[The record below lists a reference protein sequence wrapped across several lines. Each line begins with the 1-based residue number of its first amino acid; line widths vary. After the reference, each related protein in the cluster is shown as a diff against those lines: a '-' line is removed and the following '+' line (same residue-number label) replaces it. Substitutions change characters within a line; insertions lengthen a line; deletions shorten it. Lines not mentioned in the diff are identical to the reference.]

1 MARRPNPR
9 NANGHRARQLRARVL
24 AEGGPCGLCGRPVDT
39 SLPAGLPASPEVD
52 HIIPVSRGGAVYDR
66 ANAVIIHRACNNWK
80 SNLTLNEAR
89 AKLAGNAPRKAQL
102 TPIVHSGTW

>member
-39 SLPAGLPASPEVD
+39 SLPAGHPASPEVD
-52 HIIPVSRGGAVYDR
+52 HDIPVSRGGALYDR
-66 ANAVIIHRACNNWK
+66 ANAVIIHRVCNNWK
-80 SNLTLNEAR
+80 SDRTLAEAR
-89 AKLAGNAPRKAQL
+89 AELEGRARRPAPAVIQ
-102 TPIVHSGTW
+102 HSGTW